1 MLQTRARP
9 AIGIVNRMRTMAES
23 TIPVDVLNPGQ
34 VFACL
39 GLVEAADILIGDAC
53 GVFDWGGAQC
63 QFRVAARGT
72 EAPVARVLNFLD
84 KAQVTVRVPAGSS
97 NIQKWNPSWG
107 CAPNV
112 APSGCPFPF
121 PDPDSP
127 ATLPAILR
135 EQEDEIEISHW
146 GDAATGRDN
155 VKFWAGAG
163 GYPGAALLRDAC
175 DLASGRIAQHA
186 SDPFALSAEHTSSF
200 RFDWRRDYVPVDAGF
215 SPNKHGKS
223 MSMIGFPLVEV
234 LAAIGV
240 THARPQRSNKLEYR
254 YGVLGG
260 SDPLDLVLLRAGL
273 GGHSP
278 LPGAPFR
285 RFAMRL
291 DWPAKEGQARCI
303 THVKEEDSCD

>member
-1 MLQTRARP
+1 
-9 AIGIVNRMRTMAES
+9 MAES
-23 TIPVDVLNPGQ
+23 TIPVDLLNPGQ

-39 GLVEAADILIGDAC
+39 GIVEAADILTGDAC
-53 GVFDWGGAQC
+53 GVFDWTGAQC
-63 QFRVAARGT
+63 RFRVVARGT
-72 EAPVARVLNFLD
+72 KAPVARVLKFLD

-97 NIQKWNPSWG
+97 NIGNWKQSWG
-107 CAPNV
+107 NAPNTD
-112 APSGCPFPF
+112 PQRCPFPF
-121 PDPDSP
+121 PDPNSP

-135 EQEDEIEISHW
+135 DQDDQIEIDYW
-146 GDAATGRDN
+146 GEPPPAIGRDN
-155 VKFWAGAG
+155 VKFWTSPN

-175 DLASGRIAQHA
+175 TLASGRMEQHA
-186 SDPFALSAEHTSSF
+186 SDPFILSAEQTSSF
-200 RFDWRRDYVPVDAGF
+200 RFDWRRDYIPVDSGF
-215 SPNKHGKS
+215 SPNEHKS
-223 MSMIGFPLVEV
+223 MSMVGYPLVEV

-240 THARPQRSNKLEYR
+240 THARPQRSSKLEYR

-260 SDPLDLVLLRAGL
+260 SDPLDLVLLRAAL